1 MFEAIFYFF
10 THIERIRF
18 FVKTHHTHTRTRTY
32 YIIYNSIN
40 LLNYCFRTF
49 YYIMPILYRDT
60 SKRVARMSIVHN
72 AIYNVTCVKQ
82 HAIRNVD
89 KKGFDVENTSSAI
102 I

>member
-1 MFEAIFYFF
+1 
-10 THIERIRF
+10 
-18 FVKTHHTHTRTRTY
+18 
-32 YIIYNSIN
+32 
-40 LLNYCFRTF
+40 
-49 YYIMPILYRDT
+49 MPILYRDT